1 MKGKSLLLSSLIPHP
16 SSLLF
21 MSADAIVVL
30 MTAGS
35 REEAVRLADILV
47 VARLAA
53 CVQILPEIESVYH
66 WQGNVERAAEVLL
79 LAKTTL
85 ANFAALE
92 SAVCALHS
100 YETPEIIALPIT
112 AASAPYLEWLVAN
125 VIPQTKDTTLAAT
138 AKANGPTQNS

>member
-1 MKGKSLLLSSLIPHP
+1 MTYQP
-16 SSLLF
+16 
-21 MSADAIVVL
+21 ACAIVVL

-66 WQGNVERAAEVLL
+66 WKGNVERAAEILL
-79 LAKTTL
+79 LAKTTE

-92 SAVCALHS
+92 AAVRSLHS
-100 YETPEIIALPIT
+100 YETPEIIALPIV
-112 AASAPYLEWLVAN
+112 AASAPYLEWLTAN
-125 VIPQTKDTTLAAT
+125 VIPQSKDTTQAASANADGS
-138 AKANGPTQNS
+138 AKSA

>member
-1 MKGKSLLLSSLIPHP
+1 MP
-16 SSLLF
+16 
-21 MSADAIVVL
+21 ADAIVVL

-66 WQGNVERAAEVLL
+66 WEGKVERAPEVLL

-85 ANFAALE
+85 DNFEALE
-92 SAVCALHS
+92 NAVRSLHS
-100 YETPEIIALPIT
+100 YQTPEIVALPVT
-112 AASAPYLEWLVAN
+112 TASAPYLEWLTAN
-125 VIPQTKDTTLAAT
+125 VIPHSKDAEQLKASETGDFAT
-138 AKANGPTQNS
+138 GS

>member
-1 MKGKSLLLSSLIPHP
+1 VKGGFHP
-16 SSLLF
+16 NRPSFDLRATVLT

-35 REEAVRLADILV
+35 REEAVRLADLLV
-47 VARLAA
+47 GARLAA

-66 WQGNVERAAEVLL
+66 WQGAIERAPEVLL

-85 ANFAALE
+85 RNFDALE
-92 SAVCALHS
+92 AAVRSLHS

-112 AASAPYLEWLVAN
+112 ASSAPYLQWLTAS
-125 VIPQTKDTTLAAT
+125 VIHQSKEAQNAPLAEVKDDGAD
-138 AKANGPTQNS
+138 N

>member
-1 MKGKSLLLSSLIPHP
+1 
-16 SSLLF
+16 

-66 WQGNVERAAEVLL
+66 WQGNVERSAEILL
-79 LAKTTL
+79 LAKTTT
-85 ANFAALE
+85 ANFEALE
-92 SAVCALHS
+92 AMVRSLHS
-100 YETPEIIALPIT
+100 YETPEIIALPVTI
-112 AASAPYLEWLVAN
+112 ASAPYLEWLTAN
-125 VIPQTKDTTLAAT
+125 VIPQGSAGGST
-138 AKANGPTQNS
+138 A

>member
-1 MKGKSLLLSSLIPHP
+1 
-16 SSLLF
+16 

-35 REEAVRLADILV
+35 REEAARLADILV

-66 WQGNVERAAEVLL
+66 WKGNVERAAEILL
-79 LAKTTL
+79 LAKTTE

-92 SAVCALHS
+92 AAVRSLHT
-100 YETPEIIALPIT
+100 YETPEIIALPIV
-112 AASAPYLEWLVAN
+112 AASAPYLEWLTAN
-125 VIPQTKDTTLAAT
+125 VIPQSKDTTQAAT
-138 AKANGPTQNS
+138 ASADVPTKNA